1 MRTFLRPFRP
11 VDSLGAAFLV
21 SLGAAYLVVGIPFGE
36 CAAFL
41 ALNALL
47 IAAVRTVAAMRTR
60 PAALQI
66 AYDFYPVPMILLIFK
81 EVHLLIQ
88 SLGRPD
94 IDGALI
100 AIDRAMFGVDPTV
113 WIGRFVT
120 PVVTEILQLSYMSYF
135 FLMLLVGIELYR
147 RSDKGPFALMVFAM
161 LYGFLLSYIGYML
174 FPAVGPRFTLHDFH
188 ALNDELPG
196 LWLSV
201 PIRDFINAGES
212 IPKGAAD
219 AMALAQRDAFPS
231 GHTQLT
237 LIAMYYG
244 WVHRIPSR
252 VAVTVVGT
260 LLIISTV
267 YLRYHYVVD
276 LIAGTLFM
284 VFTVWSAPRLMR
296 ALERL
301 TKGS

>member
-1 MRTFLRPFRP
+1 
-11 VDSLGAAFLV
+11 
-21 SLGAAYLVVGIPFGE
+21 
-36 CAAFL
+36 
-41 ALNALL
+41 
-47 IAAVRTVAAMRTR
+47 
-60 PAALQI
+60 
-66 AYDFYPVPMILLIFK
+66 
-81 EVHLLIQ
+81 
-88 SLGRPD
+88 
-94 IDGALI
+94 
-100 AIDRAMFGVDPTV
+100 MFGVDPTV

-147 RSDKGPFALMVFAM
+147 RSDKGPFALMVFSM

-276 LIAGTLFM
+276 VIAGTLFM
-284 VFTVWSAPRLMR
+284 VFTVWSAPRLVR